1 MQLAG
6 RWLKSDSGVRI
17 SSGQMRIEARYLG
30 RRKLPSYRRSGPILD
45 LEFQFENDNSLKI
58 SQYFLSKFSFDKLIL
73 VSEFCLRKFFE
84 VLSKWVFRVQV
95 WVIMD

>member
-6 RWLKSDSGVRI
+6 RWLKSDSGVGI

-30 RRKLPSYRRSGPILD
+30 RRNIPSYGRLGPILD

-58 SQYFLSKFSFDKLIL
+58 SQYFLSKFSFDKLSL
-73 VSEFCLRKFFE
+73 VFEFCLRKFFE

-95 WVIMD
+95 RVIME